1 MTVCCR
7 CNAGGK
13 CRNCVCVKSGRQ
25 CTNCLPSRNGCCS
38 NMNLPAAVLDTA
50 QTPPAPPAH
59 NQPPPSH
66 PPVYD
71 TQSSTTI
78 AVPIAVPDEGE
89 DLNRS
94 PIPIVAHHSQDA
106 TVAPSSPGS
115 LPPSSPLVNCGGSAA
130 ALPETTPM
138 ATPTFTW
145 GDVDAE
151 PFTQRLDHAYSVVV
165 HWRRNVF
172 AVPSGKAGTGF
183 VSELSRLF
191 LAYAEGSAL
200 ESIALKAA
208 MTMCALLLQK
218 PNRTSKS
225 KDHVAC
231 LERRMT
237 LWRAGDLEDL
247 LQEGQTIQRRLS
259 TSKRT
264 KREEADEL
272 KQIFAREMSK
282 GNTKAALRTLSK
294 ECRGTVLNLN
304 DIVLS
309 PDGTRATVLDILK
322 SKHPPSGGP
331 PDPDTLIDA
340 AFNPPVVHPV
350 IFDSI
355 QGQTIRSAALHTSG
369 AAGPS
374 GIDAWG
380 WRRLCSS
387 FKSASAA
394 LCQSLA
400 LLTRKLCTV
409 FVDPDGLAPLMSC
422 RLIAL
427 NKNPGVRP
435 IGICEVVRRIVAKA
449 ILSVTTGDIQQAA
462 GSLQLCAGQKAGSEA
477 AVHSMNLAFKDQD
490 CEAVLFV
497 DASNAF
503 NSLNRQVALRNI
515 RALCPPLAT
524 ALINT
529 YRRDA
534 ELFVDGKTLY
544 SQEGT
549 THMPMYSLATLPLIE
564 KVNPDLSVIQS
575 WFADDATA
583 AGSISK
589 LRDWWDALATL
600 GPMFGYHV
608 NASKTH
614 LVVKDSL
621 LSTASAVFADT
632 KVNITS
638 DGRPHLGVALGTS
651 SFTEVF
657 VKRKV
662 EGWSEELLHLSSI
675 AETHPQAAY
684 AGFTHGLVSKWTYLT
699 RTIKDV
705 GPLLQPLEDIIK
717 TKFLPALSGKP
728 APSDEM
734 RDLFGL
740 PCRLGGLGIV
750 NPTRIAAAEYAASK
764 DTTDPIVRSILYHN
778 GNYTSEMLADQLSV
792 LAEIKSRN
800 RSRLSSAAANLRS
813 LLSPEFQRAMD
824 LAQEKGASTWLTV
837 LPVEEFGFSLHK
849 GAFRDALALR
859 YGWSLH
865 NTPST
870 CSCGTTYSVEHALSC
885 AKGGY
890 PTIRHNEIRDFT
902 AHLMTEVCHNVAV
915 EPHLQPLTGEALR
928 GASSITQDGARL
940 DVAADGFWGSRFERA
955 FFDVRVFNPYAPSN
969 QRSSLPQC
977 YRNHENIKKRAYDQR
992 IREVEHGTFSPLVF
1006 SCTGGMGRAAATTYK
1021 RLASLIA
1028 AKRDEPYSMTMGW
1041 IRCRLSFSLLRAAI
1055 MCVRGVRSSMGH
1067 AGREP
1072 EAPLDLVSSV
1082 GLVPRL
1088 E

>member
-1 MTVCCR
+1 MTCCR

-66 PPVYD
+66 SPVYD

-89 DLNRS
+89 DLNHS

-115 LPPSSPLVNCGGSAA
+115 LPSSSPLVNCGGSAA
-130 ALPETTPM
+130 VLPETTPM
-138 ATPTFTW
+138 VTPTFTW

-183 VSELSRLF
+183 VSKLSRLF

-272 KQIFAREMSK
+272 KQMFAREMSK

-309 PDGTRATVLDILK
+309 SDGTRATVLDILK

-394 LCQSLA
+394 PCQSLA

-409 FVDPDGLAPLMSC
+409 LVDPDGLAPLMSC
-422 RLIAL
+422 RLIA
-427 NKNPGVRP
+427 R
-435 IGICEVVRRIVAKA
+435 
-449 ILSVTTGDIQQAA
+449 
-462 GSLQLCAGQKAGSEA
+462 GS
-477 AVHSMNLAFKDQD
+477 
-490 CEAVLFV
+490 
-497 DASNAF
+497 
-503 NSLNRQVALRNI
+503 
-515 RALCPPLAT
+515 
-524 ALINT
+524 
-529 YRRDA
+529 
-534 ELFVDGKTLY
+534 
-544 SQEGT
+544 
-549 THMPMYSLATLPLIE
+549 
-564 KVNPDLSVIQS
+564 
-575 WFADDATA
+575 
-583 AGSISK
+583 
-589 LRDWWDALATL
+589 
-600 GPMFGYHV
+600 
-608 NASKTH
+608 
-614 LVVKDSL
+614 
-621 LSTASAVFADT
+621 
-632 KVNITS
+632 
-638 DGRPHLGVALGTS
+638 
-651 SFTEVF
+651 
-657 VKRKV
+657 
-662 EGWSEELLHLSSI
+662 
-675 AETHPQAAY
+675 
-684 AGFTHGLVSKWTYLT
+684 
-699 RTIKDV
+699 
-705 GPLLQPLEDIIK
+705 
-717 TKFLPALSGKP
+717 
-728 APSDEM
+728 
-734 RDLFGL
+734 
-740 PCRLGGLGIV
+740 
-750 NPTRIAAAEYAASK
+750 SK
-764 DTTDPIVRSILYHN
+764 DCGKGDPFCHHRGHSA
-778 GNYTSEMLADQLSV
+778 G
-792 LAEIKSRN
+792 
-800 RSRLSSAAANLRS
+800 SRLSSTLCW
-813 LLSPEFQRAMD
+813 P
-824 LAQEKGASTWLTV
+824 K
-837 LPVEEFGFSLHK
+837 
-849 GAFRDALALR
+849 
-859 YGWSLH
+859 
-865 NTPST
+865 
-870 CSCGTTYSVEHALSC
+870 
-885 AKGGY
+885 
-890 PTIRHNEIRDFT
+890 
-902 AHLMTEVCHNVAV
+902 
-915 EPHLQPLTGEALR
+915 
-928 GASSITQDGARL
+928 
-940 DVAADGFWGSRFERA
+940 
-955 FFDVRVFNPYAPSN
+955 
-969 QRSSLPQC
+969 
-977 YRNHENIKKRAYDQR
+977 
-992 IREVEHGTFSPLVF
+992 
-1006 SCTGGMGRAAATTYK
+1006 
-1021 RLASLIA
+1021 
-1028 AKRDEPYSMTMGW
+1028 GW
-1041 IRCRLSFSLLRAAI
+1041 IRGRSTLYEPGLQGSRL
-1055 MCVRGVRSSMGH
+1055 
-1067 AGREP
+1067 
-1072 EAPLDLVSSV
+1072 
-1082 GLVPRL
+1082 
-1088 E
+1088 

>member
-1 MTVCCR
+1 MLT
-7 CNAGGK
+7 G
-13 CRNCVCVKSGRQ
+13 
-25 CTNCLPSRNGCCS
+25 
-38 NMNLPAAVLDTA
+38 
-50 QTPPAPPAH
+50 PPW
-59 NQPPPSH
+59 
-66 PPVYD
+66 
-71 TQSSTTI
+71 
-78 AVPIAVPDEGE
+78 
-89 DLNRS
+89 
-94 PIPIVAHHSQDA
+94 
-106 TVAPSSPGS
+106 
-115 LPPSSPLVNCGGSAA
+115 
-130 ALPETTPM
+130 

-172 AVPSGKAGTGF
+172 TVPSGKAGTGF

-272 KQIFAREMSK
+272 KQMFAREMSK

-309 PDGTRATVLDILK
+309 SDGTRATVLDILK

-409 FVDPDGLAPLMSC
+409 LVDPDGLAPLMSC

-449 ILSVTTGDIQQAA
+449 ILYVTTGDIQQAA

-549 THMPMYSLATLPLIE
+549 TQGDPLAMPMYSLATLPLIE
-564 KVNPDLSVIQS
+564 KVNPDLSIIQS

-589 LRDWWDALATL
+589 LRDWWDALTTL

-824 LAQEKGASTWLTV
+824 LAQEIGASTWLTV

-1067 AGREP
+1067 AWREP

-1082 GLVPRL
+1082 GLVSRL

>member
-1 MTVCCR
+1 
-7 CNAGGK
+7 
-13 CRNCVCVKSGRQ
+13 
-25 CTNCLPSRNGCCS
+25 
-38 NMNLPAAVLDTA
+38 
-50 QTPPAPPAH
+50 
-59 NQPPPSH
+59 
-66 PPVYD
+66 
-71 TQSSTTI
+71 
-78 AVPIAVPDEGE
+78 
-89 DLNRS
+89 
-94 PIPIVAHHSQDA
+94 
-106 TVAPSSPGS
+106 
-115 LPPSSPLVNCGGSAA
+115 
-130 ALPETTPM
+130 
-138 ATPTFTW
+138 
-145 GDVDAE
+145 
-151 PFTQRLDHAYSVVV
+151 
-165 HWRRNVF
+165 
-172 AVPSGKAGTGF
+172 
-183 VSELSRLF
+183 
-191 LAYAEGSAL
+191 
-200 ESIALKAA
+200 
-208 MTMCALLLQK
+208 
-218 PNRTSKS
+218 
-225 KDHVAC
+225 
-231 LERRMT
+231 
-237 LWRAGDLEDL
+237 
-247 LQEGQTIQRRLS
+247 
-259 TSKRT
+259 
-264 KREEADEL
+264 
-272 KQIFAREMSK
+272 
-282 GNTKAALRTLSK
+282 
-294 ECRGTVLNLN
+294 
-304 DIVLS
+304 
-309 PDGTRATVLDILK
+309 
-322 SKHPPSGGP
+322 
-331 PDPDTLIDA
+331 
-340 AFNPPVVHPV
+340 
-350 IFDSI
+350 
-355 QGQTIRSAALHTSG
+355 
-369 AAGPS
+369 
-374 GIDAWG
+374 
-380 WRRLCSS
+380 
-387 FKSASAA
+387 
-394 LCQSLA
+394 
-400 LLTRKLCTV
+400 
-409 FVDPDGLAPLMSC
+409 
-422 RLIAL
+422 
-427 NKNPGVRP
+427 
-435 IGICEVVRRIVAKA
+435 
-449 ILSVTTGDIQQAA
+449 
-462 GSLQLCAGQKAGSEA
+462 
-477 AVHSMNLAFKDQD
+477 
-490 CEAVLFV
+490 
-497 DASNAF
+497 
-503 NSLNRQVALRNI
+503 
-515 RALCPPLAT
+515 
-524 ALINT
+524 
-529 YRRDA
+529 
-534 ELFVDGKTLY
+534 
-544 SQEGT
+544 
-549 THMPMYSLATLPLIE
+549 
-564 KVNPDLSVIQS
+564 
-575 WFADDATA
+575 
-583 AGSISK
+583 
-589 LRDWWDALATL
+589 
-600 GPMFGYHV
+600 MFGYHV
-608 NASKTH
+608 NAAKTH

-728 APSDEM
+728 APSDEI

-813 LLSPEFQRAMD
+813 LLSPKFQRAMD

-890 PTIRHNEIRDFT
+890 PTIRHNEIRNFT

-977 YRNHENIKKRAYDQR
+977 YRNNENTKKRAYDQR

-1006 SCTGGMGRAAATTYK
+1006 SCTGGMGHAAATTYK

-1041 IRCRLSFSLLRAAI
+1041 IRCHLSFSLLRAAI

-1072 EAPLDLVSSV
+1072 EAPIDLVSSV

>member
-50 QTPPAPPAH
+50 QTPPAPLAH

-66 PPVYD
+66 SPVYD
-71 TQSSTTI
+71 TQPSTT
-78 AVPIAVPDEGE
+78 IAVPDEGE
-89 DLNRS
+89 DLNHS

-106 TVAPSSPGS
+106 TVAPSSSGS
-115 LPPSSPLVNCGGSAA
+115 LQSSSPPVNCGGSAA

-247 LQEGQTIQRRLS
+247 LQEGQTIQHRLS
-259 TSKRT
+259 ISKRT

-272 KQIFAREMSK
+272 KKTFAREMSK

-309 PDGTRATVLDILK
+309 SDGTRATVFDILK

-331 PDPDTLIDA
+331 PDPDTLIDS

-409 FVDPDGLAPLMSC
+409 LVDPDGLAPLMSC

-549 THMPMYSLATLPLIE
+549 TQGDPLAMPMYSLATLPLIE

-608 NASKTH
+608 NAAKTH

-717 TKFLPALSGKP
+717 TKFLPAS
-728 APSDEM
+728 PSDEI

-813 LLSPEFQRAMD
+813 LLSPKFQRAMD

-870 CSCGTTYSVEHALSC
+870 CSCGTTYSFEHALSC

-977 YRNHENIKKRAYDQR
+977 YRNHENTKKRAYDQR

-1028 AKRDEPYSMTMGW
+1028 AKRDEPYS
-1041 IRCRLSFSLLRAAI
+1041 
-1055 MCVRGVRSSMGH
+1055 
-1067 AGREP
+1067 
-1072 EAPLDLVSSV
+1072 
-1082 GLVPRL
+1082 
-1088 E
+1088 

>member
-66 PPVYD
+66 SPVYD
-71 TQSSTTI
+71 TQPSTT
-78 AVPIAVPDEGE
+78 IAVPDEGE
-89 DLNRS
+89 DLNHS

-115 LPPSSPLVNCGGSAA
+115 LQSSSPPVNCGGSAT

-183 VSELSRLF
+183 VSELSHLF

-247 LQEGQTIQRRLS
+247 LQEGQTIQHRLS

-309 PDGTRATVLDILK
+309 SDGTRATVFDILK

-374 GIDAWG
+374 GIDAWE

-409 FVDPDGLAPLMSC
+409 LVDPDGLAPLMSC

-549 THMPMYSLATLPLIE
+549 TQGDPLAMPMYSLATLPLIE

-589 LRDWWDALATL
+589 LHDWWDALATL

-608 NASKTH
+608 NAAKTN

-662 EGWSEELLHLSSI
+662 EG
-675 AETHPQAAY
+675 
-684 AGFTHGLVSKWTYLT
+684 
-699 RTIKDV
+699 
-705 GPLLQPLEDIIK
+705 
-717 TKFLPALSGKP
+717 
-728 APSDEM
+728 
-734 RDLFGL
+734 
-740 PCRLGGLGIV
+740 
-750 NPTRIAAAEYAASK
+750 
-764 DTTDPIVRSILYHN
+764 
-778 GNYTSEMLADQLSV
+778 
-792 LAEIKSRN
+792 
-800 RSRLSSAAANLRS
+800 
-813 LLSPEFQRAMD
+813 
-824 LAQEKGASTWLTV
+824 
-837 LPVEEFGFSLHK
+837 
-849 GAFRDALALR
+849 
-859 YGWSLH
+859 
-865 NTPST
+865 
-870 CSCGTTYSVEHALSC
+870 
-885 AKGGY
+885 
-890 PTIRHNEIRDFT
+890 
-902 AHLMTEVCHNVAV
+902 
-915 EPHLQPLTGEALR
+915 
-928 GASSITQDGARL
+928 
-940 DVAADGFWGSRFERA
+940 
-955 FFDVRVFNPYAPSN
+955 
-969 QRSSLPQC
+969 
-977 YRNHENIKKRAYDQR
+977 
-992 IREVEHGTFSPLVF
+992 
-1006 SCTGGMGRAAATTYK
+1006 
-1021 RLASLIA
+1021 
-1028 AKRDEPYSMTMGW
+1028 
-1041 IRCRLSFSLLRAAI
+1041 
-1055 MCVRGVRSSMGH
+1055 
-1067 AGREP
+1067 
-1072 EAPLDLVSSV
+1072 
-1082 GLVPRL
+1082 
-1088 E
+1088 